1 MLVWPI
7 LYRSEVLLIYEFFVK
22 TVYINTYLLWQFVI
36 MELKLLV
43 MRQQNKSN
51 GFLLEIYK
59 HL

>member
-22 TVYINTYLLWQFVI
+22 TVYINTYLLWQLVI

-51 GFLLEIYK
+51 DFLLEIYK